1 MEEEPSLKIVQTPQ
15 FANTYR
21 SSPASQGNIDKLF
34 SPDQRYFNPHE
45 IHMES
50 INEKI
55 SFSDSESEEERINE
69 MEMDIETPRREY
81 REKEEVNSTGCKS
94 FNGKTLEGKKS
105 RPKDKGL
112 RGLSS
117 KAFRVVL

>member
-1 MEEEPSLKIVQTPQ
+1 
-15 FANTYR
+15 
-21 SSPASQGNIDKLF
+21 
-34 SPDQRYFNPHE
+34 
-45 IHMES
+45 MES

-55 SFSDSESEEERINE
+55 SFSDSESEGERINDND
-69 MEMDIETPRREY
+69 MDIETPPQGY

-94 FNGKTLEGKKS
+94 FNGKVHEAKKS